1 MANPIKPPTGP
12 APAALAPVPDV
23 PQVSEE
29 QRSRMTYK
37 KMIRRK
43 RRKEREAEG
52 EIRELNITA
61 MMDMMTIILVFL
73 LKSYSASSVT
83 AASSGDVAPPI
94 STSRL
99 APKDTVTVTVTR
111 CAAPRMDEG
120 KLVGDPTCGPGSGHG
135 ALMVGDKMILTYE
148 NDAIP
153 DAVKVGGKEG
163 LLIEPLREALQK
175 EVDKIKYIA
184 QYNPAAQFTGELSV
198 VGDRNMPY
206 RMLTEILYTAGQVEL
221 DSYRF
226 VVIKKEGGDNAAGAA
241 AAGGE
246 GSG

>member
-1 MANPIKPPTGP
+1 MPDARDPKKPG
-12 APAALAPVPDV
+12 ARAPVPAAAAAAAAEPV
-23 PQVSEE
+23 PEISEE
-29 QRSRMTYK
+29 QRARMTYK
-37 KMIRRK
+37 KLIRRK

-83 AASSGDVAPPI
+83 SASSGDVAPPI
-94 STSRL
+94 STTRL
-99 APKDTVTVTVTR
+99 APKDTVTVTITR
-111 CAAPRMDEG
+111 CAP
-120 KLVGDPTCGPGSGHG
+120 GPEHSCKAGTG
-135 ALMVGDKMILTYE
+135 ALMVMDKTVLLYE

-153 DAVKVGGKEG
+153 EQAKVGGKDG

-175 EVDKIKYIA
+175 EVDRQKYIA
-184 QYNPAAQFTGELSV
+184 QYNPAVQFTGELSV
-198 VGDRNMPY
+198 VGDRAMPY

-226 VVIKKEGGDNAAGAA
+226 VVIKKEGGT
-241 AAGGE
+241 E
-246 GSG
+246 GSGTTPGEG

>member
-1 MANPIKPPTGP
+1 MAEKPNPVHPHLAASGA
-12 APAALAPVPDV
+12 APAEGEVPEI
-23 PQVSEE
+23 SEE

-37 KMIRRK
+37 KLLRRK
-43 RRKEREAEG
+43 RRKEREAAG

-73 LKSYSASSVT
+73 LKSYSATSVNM
-83 AASSGDVAPPI
+83 ASSGDVAPPI
-94 STSRL
+94 STTRL
-99 APKDTVTVTVTR
+99 APKDTIAVTVTR
-111 CAAPRMDEG
+111 CSPGPEKACR
-120 KLVGDPTCGPGSGHG
+120 PGSG
-135 ALMVGDKMILTYE
+135 ALMVGEKTILQYDG
-148 NDAIP
+148 DAFP
-153 DAVKVGGKEG
+153 ANVKVGGETG

-184 QYNPAAQFTGELSV
+184 QYNPAVQFSGELSV

-226 VVIKKEGGDNAAGAA
+226 VVIKREGSEGGGAA
-241 AAGGE
+241 PGGE
-246 GSG
+246 G